1 MIAKG
6 YFYIKIKQIAVRL
19 PMKNCLIEKVIKL
32 NFPFGDYA
40 LFGSAPM
47 FVRGLR
53 EEMHDVDIV
62 VTEKLWQK
70 MQTVPGWKMETASS
84 GDPVLRFEELE
95 LFGGWA
101 PGEWDVD
108 ALIRTADVIDGLPFV
123 TLANVLKWKKAYGRE
138 KDLADVK
145 KIEEYLI
152 ALK

>member
-84 GDPVLRFEELE
+84 GDPVLRFEEYIKAIL
-95 LFGGWA
+95 A
-101 PGEWDVD
+101 PRLAPAKAIVFFRIF
-108 ALIRTADVIDGLPFV
+108 LCFIRYSTMPSTSSGIFSHCEPGPGLSKY
-123 TLANVLKWKKAYGRE
+123 A
-138 KDLADVK
+138 
-145 KIEEYLI
+145 
-152 ALK
+152 

>member
-1 MIAKG
+1 
-6 YFYIKIKQIAVRL
+6 
-19 PMKNCLIEKVIKL
+19 MKNCLIEKVIKL